1 MSHSDLLAIL
11 GAILFLVGVI
21 ALGLANGRM
30 RMGIAGA
37 SLTGLGALVGL
48 AAIIAWYM

>member
-11 GAILFLVGVI
+11 GTILFLSGVI

-30 RMGIAGA
+30 RIGIAGA
-37 SLTGLGALVGL
+37 SLTGLGILLGL

>member
-11 GAILFLVGVI
+11 GTTLFLLGVI
-21 ALGLANGRM
+21 GLGLANGRV
-30 RMGIAGA
+30 RIGIAGA
-37 SLTGLGALVGL
+37 VSTGLGLLVGL